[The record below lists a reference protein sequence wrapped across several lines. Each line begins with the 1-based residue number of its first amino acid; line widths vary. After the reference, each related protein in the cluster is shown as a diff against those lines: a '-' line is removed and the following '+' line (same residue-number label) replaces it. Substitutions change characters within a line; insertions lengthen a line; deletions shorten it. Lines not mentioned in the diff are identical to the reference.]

1 MENKQKSVIQESL
14 VKLYLRLNGYFTTGF
29 IIHSNQKEINSE
41 IDNISVRF
49 PLHHQNDTEHNSSD
63 FLNVSKNID
72 IIISEV
78 KSKGVKLQ
86 FNKSLYEKNCNQN
99 WYKLLSWIGVFN
111 SSQIEMISSEM
122 IRLIKPVQ
130 NSKLKDFRV
139 IENIQTDF
147 GLVNLRAILFSPEKI
162 SNNSSDKIINW
173 TEIND
178 FIWFCLCPNEERI
191 NCGTE
196 YDLTAW
202 GSEFEYIIEVYKSRK
217 KEQNKLKNIE
227 ELYAEIEKKKTANS

>member
-1 MENKQKSVIQESL
+1 MTSKEKSNIQENL

-29 IIHSNQKEINSE
+29 IIHSSDNKINSE
-41 IDNISVRF
+41 IDNISIRF
-49 PLHHQNDTEHNSSD
+49 PNHNQSDTEHNSSEYLG
-63 FLNVSKNID
+63 FSKNID

-86 FNKSLYEKNCNQN
+86 FNKSLYEKNCIQN
-99 WYKLLSWIGVFN
+99 WYKLLSWIGVFK
-111 SSQIEMISSEM
+111 SSQIETISDEI

-139 IENIQTDF
+139 IEDIKTDF

-178 FIWFCLCPNEERI
+178 FIWLCLCPNEKRI
-191 NCGTE
+191 NCGTN

-202 GSEFEYIIEVYKSRK
+202 GTEFEYIVEVYKSRK
-217 KEQNKLKNIE
+217 DEQNKLKNIE
-227 ELYAEIEKKKTANS
+227 ELYAEIEKNKTANS

>member
-49 PLHHQNDTEHNSSD
+49 PLHHQNDTEHNSSN

-227 ELYAEIEKKKTANS
+227 ELYAEIEKKQNG